1 MQDEQNGHLT
11 KRELVARIAT
21 ETGIVQQDVQAVL
34 QKSLD
39 YIVDSLVQGRNVE
52 FRDFGVFQ
60 VKSRKARQ
68 GYNPARPEEKVEI
81 PERRVVRFKPG
92 KKMKEVV
99 RGGQP

>member
-1 MQDEQNGHLT
+1 MQDELNGHLT
-11 KRELVARIAT
+11 KRELVARIAM
-21 ETGIVQQDVQAVL
+21 ETGIIQQDVQAVL

-99 RGGQP
+99 HGGQP